1 MSTDSRTVGLRS
13 PAAIYSCIIKNNSD
27 AEVDVQVHFAG
38 IEDHH
43 AEVADIEIAQGE
55 EERIDEKEFN
65 HGESDGKCH
74 KTVEL
79 VRVRKFDGSTIELK
93 KPFDGVTSPKKDWIF
108 EITNDSIKS
117 VDPAKK

>member
-1 MSTDSRTVGLRS
+1 MATVGLRS
-13 PAAIYSCIIKNNSD
+13 PAAIYSCVIRNNSD
-27 AEVDVQVHFAG
+27 AEIDVQVHFSG

-55 EERIDEKEFN
+55 EERVDEKEFT
-65 HGESDGKCH
+65 HGDSDGKYH

-79 VRVRKFDGSTIELK
+79 IRARKFDGSTIELK
-93 KPFDGVTSPKKDWIF
+93 QPFDGVTAPKKDWIF